1 MSTFLL
7 FSKNKKICLKIE
19 VCENY
24 WSKSDLA
31 TSLLSFETLAQSSP
45 VDNVEA
51 GSQNQNASELS
62 AALATVNVN
71 FHIPPQNIRA
81 ASCMEFKHDKVNE
94 LIYSPEA
101 KTQ

>member
-1 MSTFLL
+1 LQLPCFLL
-7 FSKNKKICLKIE
+7 K
-19 VCENY
+19 
-24 WSKSDLA
+24 
-31 TSLLSFETLAQSSP
+31 LLRKVHQL
-45 VDNVEA
+45 DNVEA